1 MQYLTIIPIALVGY
15 DMVDKPTRRVNRF
28 LKNAHK
34 LSRIVPDFICK
45 DNRFSACFSFWAD
58 AYSCRIW
65 RAWYSASYTMM
76 AKLIRAP
83 ELRYLMIQ
91 FVINKFIRLTKGSV
105 CTGSGRYCIVSC
117 LPMRHSTLEI
127 LRSNGSLEMLVV
139 EERGKPDY
147 PEKNVRSKWEN
158 KQQTKPI
165 DTGTWIRASLEGGE
179 CFHHCATLAHRKQ
192 NKPKEKI
199 VGRCFFCEQKF
210 YCCDSLYLCKFDQAP
225 WSPSDQ
231 SN

>member
-1 MQYLTIIPIALVGY
+1 
-15 DMVDKPTRRVNRF
+15 
-28 LKNAHK
+28 
-34 LSRIVPDFICK
+34 
-45 DNRFSACFSFWAD
+45 
-58 AYSCRIW
+58 
-65 RAWYSASYTMM
+65 MM

-147 PEKNVRSKWEN
+147 PEKNVS
-158 KQQTKPI
+158 QQV
-165 DTGTWIRASLEGGE
+165 R
-179 CFHHCATLAHRKQ
+179 
-192 NKPKEKI
+192 
-199 VGRCFFCEQKF
+199 EQTT
-210 YCCDSLYLCKFDQAP
+210 
-225 WSPSDQ
+225 
-231 SN
+231 N